1 MDIMTPEKKAE
12 IDRLGVYTL
21 LHDNRFAPIGD
32 PRFQGEEGEYR
43 MERLAYV
50 RSLDNDAYVRASK
63 DMGWTR

>member
-1 MDIMTPEKKAE
+1 MTPETKAQ
-12 IDRLGVYTL
+12 IDSYGVYRL

-43 MERLAYV
+43 MKRLAEV
-50 RSLDNDAYVRASK
+50 RAQDNDAYVRASK